1 MQRSSLALAVAAG
14 SVSYEIDTDRAR
26 LDLAMI
32 HDFLARSHW
41 AKGIP
46 LDVLK
51 KAIDHSLPFGVYR
64 DGTQIGFARVV
75 TDRATFA
82 YLADVFIV
90 PEERSAGVGRR
101 LIDTILAH
109 PELKGM
115 RRWLLGTRDAQKLYR
130 RCGFTE
136 PPPPFAFLEKLE
148 AGIYGTTAEEGPAA

>member
-1 MQRSSLALAVAAG
+1 MQRSSFALAVAAG

-46 LDVLK
+46 FDVLK
-51 KAIDHSLPFGVYR
+51 KAIDHSLPFGAYR
-64 DGTQIGFARVV
+64 DGAQIGFARVV

-82 YLADVFIV
+82 YLADVFIL
-90 PEERSAGVGRR
+90 PEERNSGAGRC
-101 LIDTILAH
+101 LIEAILAH

-136 PPPPFAFLEKLE
+136 PPPPFTFLEKLE
-148 AGIYGTTAEEGPAA
+148 AGIYGAMTEEGSAA